1 MIKVPLKAYFQN
13 RPPPDPLL
21 NMRIQDLSCLKGSF
35 GSQSKGCFSDRK
47 TDSYKIINLT
57 TILDNLGERER
68 SDLFGLGLLFH
79 KQRNLLWSVL
89 VPKRKVLRIFTPPY
103 NTGNSTN
110 CSTLR

>member
-21 NMRIQDLSCLKGSF
+21 NMRIQDLSCLKGSW
-35 GSQSKGCFSDRK
+35 QSVQGLFLRQKNRY
-47 TDSYKIINLT
+47 SYKIINLT